1 MQQRNP
7 RGCITRSMILQL
19 DQPMDYVTP
28 TQQHTM
34 PTTTY
39 QDMAGNQGVM
49 QSECSSLD
57 LNIESSSW

>member
-1 MQQRNP
+1 
-7 RGCITRSMILQL
+7 MILQP

-28 TQQHTM
+28 MQQQTM

-39 QDMAGNQGVM
+39 QDMAGNQRVM
-49 QSECSSLD
+49 QSECSRLD